1 MVSRKTS
8 LSRVI
13 SSVRIW
19 VQAAAAFLS
28 DPFLTNIPG
37 GELYKG
43 SFKKVCL
50 PGLNCYSC
58 PAAAGA
64 CPIGALQ
71 AVSGSSKFSF
81 SFYVTGFLILMGIF
95 LGRFICG
102 FLCPFG
108 WFQEL
113 LHKIPSRKL
122 STEKVKPLRYF
133 KYAVLLIA
141 VFLLPA
147 VIANAAGLGD
157 PYFCK
162 YICPQGVLEGA
173 VPLSLAD
180 SSIRAALGRLFTW
193 KASILLIVII
203 LGVILYRPF
212 CKWLCPLGAFYALF
226 NKISLLSID
235 VDRNK
240 CVSCGICAD
249 VCGMDVDVTRASD
262 HNECIRCGA
271 CIANC
276 PADAISYSYSLK
288 AEHKT
293 LQPQNLEEE

>member
-1 MVSRKTS
+1 MVSKKRS
-8 LSRVI
+8 LSGRI
-13 SSVRIW
+13 SSARIW
-19 VQAAAAFLS
+19 PQAAATFFS
-28 DPFLTNIPG
+28 NPFLTNIPVG
-37 GELYKG
+37 RLYTG
-43 SFKKVCL
+43 SLKKVCL

-58 PAAAGA
+58 PAASGA

-71 AVSGSSKFSF
+71 AVSGSSRFSF
-81 SFYVTGFLILMGIF
+81 SFYVTGFLVLIGVF

-113 LHKIPSRKL
+113 LHKVPSRKL
-122 STEKVKPLRYF
+122 STEKLKPLRYF
-133 KYAVLLIA
+133 KYVILLAA

-173 VPLSLAD
+173 VPLALAD

-193 KASILLIVII
+193 KASILLMVII
-203 LGVILYRPF
+203 LSIIFYRPF

-226 NKISLLSID
+226 NRISQLSD
-235 VDRNK
+235 TVYRRT
-240 CVSCGICAD
+240 AD
-249 VCGMDVDVTRASD
+249 VRSCQAPVPRS
-262 HNECIRCGA
+262 RRRSGA
-271 CIANC
+271 AGLC
-276 PADAISYSYSLK
+276 
-288 AEHKT
+288 
-293 LQPQNLEEE
+293 